1 MKCNTYVL
9 FQIYE
14 VSGNLKVIQK
24 LMPLKSCG
32 NDVMEFVE
40 PTAIGFVGECRVVES
55 VVSILEISV
64 PCSSFIVTRSLDM
77 KLLSVDAS

>member
-14 VSGNLKVIQK
+14 VSGNLKVK
-24 LMPLKSCG
+24 LMPLKACG

-55 VVSILEISV
+55 VVSILEISI